1 MTERTTDQT
10 SLPAGPE
17 TGEETAP
24 QPPPHWEADI
34 VAADGGTVHLRPI
47 RPEDAEGINGL
58 MERSS
63 DQTRYYRFFGP
74 MKRLSERD
82 LHRFTHVDH
91 VDRVAFVVLLGEQ
104 IVAVGRFDRYP
115 GTDDAEVAFLVEDA
129 HQRRGL
135 GSVLLEHLA
144 AAARERG
151 IKNFVAEVL
160 AQNSKMVRVFQ
171 DAGYES
177 ERSYEDGVVHLTF
190 PIEQTEDALA
200 VAYEREQRS
209 ESRSI
214 ARLLTPSS
222 VAVVGAS
229 NDEGKIGNA
238 LLRHLLEYG
247 FAGPVYPV
255 NPGARH
261 VRGVPAYADIESIP
275 DDVDLAVLAVPA
287 DEVAGVVEACRRKRV
302 RGLVVVSGGF
312 GETGPE
318 GRDGRAAARGRRPG
332 LRHAGGR
339 TQLPRHR
346 EHRPRG
352 AAQREPGA
360 DGPRPRPGRASS
372 PSPDR
377 SGVAL
382 LERARSRNLGLSTFV
397 SAGNRAD
404 VSGNDLLQYWATDP
418 GTEVVL
424 LHLESFGNPRKFAR
438 LARSVGR
445 TKPVVAV
452 KSGRHVKVTR
462 GLAGTS
468 VAVPEQSVAALFA
481 SAGVIRVETVAQMF
495 DVGTLLAHQP
505 LPVGRRVAIVGN
517 STAIGVLVADAILD
531 QGLELAREEPVDIGA
546 SGTPEDFRAALQEAV
561 DDDGVDAVVAVFLP
575 PLMAG
580 SKEFGPALRDVAQG
594 SAKPIVA
601 SFLSTEGIPPELAVL
616 DEDGMPARGSVPSYS
631 TPERAVISLAKVA
644 EYARWRRRPVGE
656 LPELPDVDED
666 AGRAIVRTRPGRGA
680 GRPRPHRRRADR
692 PAGRLRRAAA
702 RHADRRRRRRGGR
715 RGRARSAIPV
725 VLKSTAPWLRHRP
738 DLGGRAAGPGRRRRG
753 AGGVRRDPVRRPG
766 DRAGDGGARRGDGRG
781 DRRRPVVRRAG
792 QLRARGSGDRPARRP
807 RLPHAAAHRPGR
819 RGAGARSAGL
829 AAARRLPRVR
839 AGGRRRAG
847 GPAAARGPAG
857 RRPAGGAA
865 AAPGAGDR
873 RAAEPVA
880 RRPLA
885 GRRRRRGLRRP
896 AHGAGRSRPPPDA
909 LAGLTSGRSG
919 PRLCARRRGGRT
931 AGRRAGRPE
940 SVNGASTSRA
950 PARMRA

>member
-1 MTERTTDQT
+1 M
-10 SLPAGPE
+10 
-17 TGEETAP
+17 
-24 QPPPHWEADI
+24 
-34 VAADGGTVHLRPI
+34 AADGGTVHLRPI
-47 RPEDAEGINGL
+47 CPEDADGINGL

-74 MKRLSERD
+74 MKRLSEKD

-91 VDRVAFVVLLGEQ
+91 VDRVAFVVLLGDQ

-115 GTDDAEVAFLVEDA
+115 DTDDAEIAFLVEDA
-129 HQRRGL
+129 HQGRGL

-171 DAGYES
+171 DAGYKS
-177 ERSYEDGVVHLTF
+177 QRSFEDGVVHLTF

-214 ARLLTPSS
+214 ARLLHPSS

-229 NDEGKIGNA
+229 NDDGKIGNA
-238 LLRHLLEYG
+238 LLRHLLDYG
-247 FAGPVYPV
+247 FAGPIYPV

-287 DEVAGVVEACRRKRV
+287 DEVAGVVEACRRKQV

-318 GRDGRAAARGRRPG
+318 GRDAERRLVAAARASGMRVV
-332 LRHAGGR
+332 
-339 TQLPRHR
+339 
-346 EHRPRG
+346 
-352 AAQREPGA
+352 
-360 DGPRPRPGRASS
+360 GPNCLGMVNTDPAVCLNASLAPMVPGRGRVGFFAQSGAL
-372 PSPDR
+372 
-377 SGVAL
+377 GVAL

-418 GTEVVL
+418 ATEVVL

-452 KSGRHVKVTR
+452 KSGRHVNVTP

-505 LPVGRRVAIVGN
+505 LPEGPRVAVVGN
-517 STAIGVLVADAILD
+517 STAIGVLVADAVLEE
-531 QGLELAREEPVDIGA
+531 GMELASDAPVDIGVTG
-546 SGTPEDFRAALQEAV
+546 SPEEFRAALQAAV
-561 DDDGVDAVVAVFLP
+561 DDEEVDAVVAVFLP

-580 SKEFGPALRDVAQG
+580 SQEYGPALRDVAQA

-616 DEDGMPARGSVPSYS
+616 DAEGVPARGSVPSFS
-631 TPERAVISLAKVA
+631 TPERAVIALAKVA

-656 LPELPDVDED
+656 LAELPDVDED
-666 AGRAIVRTRPGRGA
+666 AARTLVRRVL
-680 GRPRPHRRRADR
+680 ADA
-692 PAGRLRRAAA
+692 PAGRDLTDGELMALLAAYGVPLLGTRTVTDAEEAVAAA
-702 RHADRRRRRRGGR
+702 DAVGY
-715 RGRARSAIPV
+715 PV
-725 VLKSTAPWLRHRP
+725 VLKSTAPWLRHRS
-738 DLGGRAAGPGRRRRG
+738 DLGGVRLDLVDADAVRTAFAAIPSGDPVIVQEMAAPGVATVVEIVDDPSFG
-753 AGGVRRDPVRRPG
+753 ALVSFGLGGVATDLLG
-766 DRAGDGGARRGDGRG
+766 DRAFRTLPLTDLDAAELVREPRAFPLLDGY
-781 DRRRPVVRRAG
+781 
-792 QLRARGSGDRPARRP
+792 RGSEPVDLGALEDLLLRVARLADDLP
-807 RLPHAAAHRPGR
+807 EVLRLRLEPVIVGPPNPWHGGR
-819 RGAGARSAGL
+819 SL
-829 AAARRLPRVR
+829 VV
-839 AGGRRRAG
+839 AGGTAHV
-847 GPAAARGPAG
+847 GPPTARVDP
-857 RRPAGGAA
+857 
-865 AAPGAGDR
+865 
-873 RAAEPVA
+873 
-880 RRPLA
+880 
-885 GRRRRRGLRRP
+885 
-896 AHGAGRSRPPPDA
+896 
-909 LAGLTSGRSG
+909 G
-919 PRLCARRRGGRT
+919 PR
-931 AGRRAGRPE
+931 
-940 SVNGASTSRA
+940 
-950 PARMRA
+950 RMRSPV

>member
-1 MTERTTDQT
+1 VTEQTTRPDDI
-10 SLPAGPE
+10 SAAPEDRPA
-17 TGEETAP
+17 
-24 QPPPHWEADI
+24 PPPHWEADI

-47 RPEDAEGINGL
+47 CPEDADALVGL
-58 MERSS
+58 MDRSS

-74 MKRLSERD
+74 MKKLSDRD

-91 VDRVAFVVLLGEQ
+91 VDRVAFVVLLGDQ
-104 IVAVGRFDRYP
+104 VIAVGRFDRYP
-115 GTDDAEVAFLVEDA
+115 GTDDAEIAFLVEDA
-129 HQRRGL
+129 HQGRGL

-151 IKNFVAEVL
+151 IKRFVAEVL

-171 DAGYES
+171 DAGYQATRE
-177 ERSYEDGVVHLTF
+177 YEDGVVHLTF

-214 ARLLTPSS
+214 ARLLKPSS

-229 NDEGKIGNA
+229 NDDGKIGNA
-238 LLRHLLEYG
+238 LLRHLLDYG

-275 DDVDLAVLAVPA
+275 DDLDLAVLAVPA

-318 GRDGRAAARGRRPG
+318 GRAAERQLVAAARASGMRVV
-332 LRHAGGR
+332 
-339 TQLPRHR
+339 
-346 EHRPRG
+346 
-352 AAQREPGA
+352 
-360 DGPRPRPGRASS
+360 GPNCLGIVNTDPEVRLNASLAPMVPGRGRVGFFAQSGS
-372 PSPDR
+372 L
-377 SGVAL
+377 GVAL

-452 KSGRHVKVTR
+452 KSGRHVRVTR

-505 LPVGRRVAIVGN
+505 LPQGARVAIVGN
-517 STAIGVLVADAILD
+517 STAIGWLVADAVLD

-546 SGTPEDFRAALQEAV
+546 DGTPDQFRAALQDAV
-561 DDDGVDAVVAVFLP
+561 DDDGVDSVVAVFLP
-575 PLMAG
+575 PLMGG
-580 SKEFGPALRDVAQG
+580 SREFGPAMREVAMT
-594 SAKPIVA
+594 SEKPIVA
-601 SFLSTEGIPPELAVL
+601 SFLSAEGVPDEIAVL

-631 TPERAVISLAKVA
+631 TPERAVIALAKAA

-656 LPELPDVDED
+656 LPELPGVEEATARALVRGVLADDPDGRDLTDDELI
-666 AGRAIVRTRPGRGA
+666 ALLAAYGVPLLGTRTVSDPDEA
-680 GRPRPHRRRADR
+680 V
-692 PAGRLRRAAA
+692 AAA
-702 RHADRRRRRRGGR
+702 REVGF
-715 RGRARSAIPV
+715 PV
-725 VLKSTAPWLRHRP
+725 VLKSTAPWLRHRS
-738 DLGGRAAGPGRRRRG
+738 DLGGVRLDLGDEDAVRAAFAAIPSGDPVIVQEMAAPGVATVVEIVDDPSFG
-753 AGGVRRDPVRRPG
+753 ALVSFGLGGVATDLLG
-766 DRAGDGGARRGDGRG
+766 DRAYRTLPLTDLDAAEL
-781 DRRRPVVRRAG
+781 VRSPRAFPLLNG
-792 QLRARGSGDRPARRP
+792 YRGSEPVDLEALEDLLLRVARLADDLP
-807 RLPHAAAHRPGR
+807 EVLRLTLEPVIVGPPNPWHGGR
-819 RGAGARSAGL
+819 SLVVAGARCVVGPPT
-829 AAARRLPRVR
+829 ARVDP
-839 AGGRRRAG
+839 
-847 GPAAARGPAG
+847 
-857 RRPAGGAA
+857 
-865 AAPGAGDR
+865 
-873 RAAEPVA
+873 
-880 RRPLA
+880 
-885 GRRRRRGLRRP
+885 
-896 AHGAGRSRPPPDA
+896 
-909 LAGLTSGRSG
+909 G
-919 PRLCARRRGGRT
+919 PR
-931 AGRRAGRPE
+931 
-940 SVNGASTSRA
+940 
-950 PARMRA
+950 RMRSPV

>member
-1 MTERTTDQT
+1 VTEHITDP
-10 SLPAGPE
+10 PADNP
-17 TGEETAP
+17 A
-24 QPPPHWEADI
+24 PPPHWEADI

-47 RPEDAEGINGL
+47 CPEDAEGINGL
-58 MERSS
+58 MDRSS

-74 MKRLSERD
+74 MKRLSEKD

-91 VDRVAFVVLLGEQ
+91 VDRVAFVVLLGDQ
-104 IVAVGRFDRYP
+104 IIGVGRFDRYP

-129 HQRRGL
+129 HQGRGL

-151 IKNFVAEVL
+151 IKRFVAEVL
-160 AQNSKMVRVFQ
+160 AQNSRMVRVFQ

-190 PIEQTEDALA
+190 PIDQTEDALA
-200 VAYEREQRS
+200 VSYEREQRS

-229 NDEGKIGNA
+229 NDENKIGNA

-312 GETGPE
+312 GETGAE
-318 GRDGRAAARGRRPG
+318 GRAAERQLVAAARASGMRVVGPNCLGIVNTDPEVQLNASLAPMVPGRGRVG
-332 LRHAGGR
+332 FF
-339 TQLPRHR
+339 
-346 EHRPRG
+346 
-352 AAQREPGA
+352 AQSG
-360 DGPRPRPGRASS
+360 SL
-372 PSPDR
+372 
-377 SGVAL
+377 GVAL

-404 VSGNDLLQYWATDP
+404 VSGNDLLQYWATDAA
-418 GTEVVL
+418 TEVVL

-452 KSGRHVKVTR
+452 KSGRHVQVTR

-468 VAVPEQSVAALFA
+468 VAVPEESVAALFA

-495 DVGTLLAHQP
+495 DVGSLLAHQP
-505 LPVGRRVAIVGN
+505 LPAGPRVAIVGN
-517 STAIGVLVADAILD
+517 STAIGWLVADAVLEE
-531 QGLELAREEPVDIGA
+531 GLELAHEEPVDIGTTA
-546 SGTPEDFRAALQEAV
+546 TPEDFRAALQAAV

-580 SKEFGPALRDVAQG
+580 SKEFGPALREVAQG
-594 SAKPIVA
+594 SDKPILA
-601 SFLSTEGIPPELAVL
+601 SFLSTEGIPHELTVL

-631 TPERAVISLAKVA
+631 TPERAVISLAKAV

-656 LPELPDVDED
+656 LPELPDVDETGAKAVVRAALAD
-666 AGRAIVRTRPGRGA
+666 APQGRDLTDEEFIALLAAYGVPLLGTRTVTD
-680 GRPRPHRRRADR
+680 AD
-692 PAGRLRRAAA
+692 AAVAAA
-702 RHADRRRRRRGGR
+702 REIGY
-715 RGRARSAIPV
+715 PV
-725 VLKSTAPWLRHRP
+725 ILKSTAPWLRHRS
-738 DLGGRAAGPGRRRRG
+738 DLGGVRLDLADDDAVRTAFAAIPAGDPVIVQEMAAPGVATVVEVVDDPSFG
-753 AGGVRRDPVRRPG
+753 ALVSFGLGGVATDLLG
-766 DRAGDGGARRGDGRG
+766 DRAYRTLPLTDLDAAELVRAPRAWPLLDGYRGSEPVDVAALENLLLRVARLADDLPEVLRLRLEPVLVGPPHPWHGGASM
-781 DRRRPVVRRAG
+781 VV
-792 QLRARGSGDRPARRP
+792 
-807 RLPHAAAHRPGR
+807 
-819 RGAGARSAGL
+819 
-829 AAARRLPRVR
+829 
-839 AGGRRRAG
+839 AGGTCTV
-847 GPAAARGPAG
+847 GPPTARVDP
-857 RRPAGGAA
+857 
-865 AAPGAGDR
+865 
-873 RAAEPVA
+873 
-880 RRPLA
+880 
-885 GRRRRRGLRRP
+885 
-896 AHGAGRSRPPPDA
+896 
-909 LAGLTSGRSG
+909 G
-919 PRLCARRRGGRT
+919 PR
-931 AGRRAGRPE
+931 
-940 SVNGASTSRA
+940 
-950 PARMRA
+950 RMRSPV